1 MAIINCN
8 DCGKEIS
15 DKSNAC
21 IHCGMPL
28 EVSLSSE
35 RLDAGGG
42 ESQSASQFINN
53 NVERPKSIERFERLM
68 IGSFGIGILNSWGD
82 VQGGSVGLMFVL
94 FILLISVAIVLWA
107 SRKRSKIAKWLN
119 AASVILGVVALI
131 TVFQSASVYGS
142 VLFNNAVHGNDV
154 AILLL
159 QSLIQI
165 LAVYF
170 LFKKE
175 SEAWF
180 EKKS

>member
-1 MAIINCN
+1 MAIINCD

-28 EVSLSSE
+28 EVSSSSK
-35 RLDAGGG
+35 RLDVGG
-42 ESQSASQFINN
+42 ESKSVSLSMSKS
-53 NVERPKSIERFERLM
+53 VERPKSIEWFERLM
-68 IGSFGIGILNSWGD
+68 IGSFGIGMLNSWGD

>member
-1 MAIINCN
+1 MAIINCD

-15 DKSNAC
+15 DKSNSC

-28 EVSLSSE
+28 GVSSSAE
-35 RLDAGGG
+35 HLDVGGG
-42 ESQSASQFINN
+42 EAQSVSQSIDNSI
-53 NVERPKSIERFERLM
+53 ERPKSIEWFERLM
-68 IGSFGIGILNSWGD
+68 IGSFGIGMLNSWGD
-82 VQGGSVGLMFVL
+82 VHSGSVGSMFVL
-94 FILLISVAIVLWA
+94 LILLISVAIVLWA

-170 LFKKE
+170 LFNKE

>member
-1 MAIINCN
+1 M
-8 DCGKEIS
+8 
-15 DKSNAC
+15 
-21 IHCGMPL
+21 
-28 EVSLSSE
+28 
-35 RLDAGGG
+35 
-42 ESQSASQFINN
+42 
-53 NVERPKSIERFERLM
+53 
-68 IGSFGIGILNSWGD
+68 LNSWGD
-82 VQGGSVGLMFVL
+82 VQGGSVGLIFVL
-94 FILLISVAIVLWA
+94 LILLISVAIVLWA
-107 SRKRSKIAKWLN
+107 SRKRSNIAKWLN
-119 AASVILGVVALI
+119 AVSVILGVVALI

-170 LFKKE
+170 LFNKE

>member
-1 MAIINCN
+1 MAIINCD

-28 EVSLSSE
+28 EVSSSSK
-35 RLDAGGG
+35 RLDVGG
-42 ESQSASQFINN
+42 ESKSVSLSMSES
-53 NVERPKSIERFERLM
+53 VERPKSIEWFERLM
-68 IGSFGIGILNSWGD
+68 IGSFGIGMLNSWGD